1 MRPFIIRCLKKV
13 QGRTLED
20 LISDVI
26 DYEPSDNIER
36 AIDIGNIPLLLK
48 NYWHHIF
55 SMEFN
60 GDLNV
65 QNTAWLIVEGRNFWA
80 HPGMEDV
87 DSESTRTHL
96 FHAARVL
103 GEIKNLGAK
112 QEVEALRDRLFSDEV
127 EEHPAEVENAA
138 LNERLS
144 EISDT
149 LAAVEAEKT
158 ECEKRL
164 QGVQKRLEELEEIE
178 AAWMDSEE
186 RLVSV
191 SNELKAAKDEQR
203 TSEKNRKAIV
213 EVAKSTKTKSRKKKP
228 SIAERYI
235 PETTETD
242 RDSVAAK
249 VVEMRINSSGSKPMS
264 WRRIREKLGLKND
277 QFRKVIRLSER
288 YRKAVIQRIKKLR
301 AQDGG

>member
-1 MRPFIIRCLKKV
+1 
-13 QGRTLED
+13 
-20 LISDVI
+20 VI
-26 DYEPSDNIER
+26 DINDFPRVIRDN
-36 AIDIGNIPLLLK
+36 NC
-48 NYWHHIF
+48 WF
-55 SMEFN
+55 SAFSQLFGSK
-60 GDLNV
+60 GDLDV
-65 QNTAWLIVEGRNFWA
+65 RGTTSVIADGRKFWA
-80 HPGMEDV
+80 HPGTEDV
-87 DSESTRTHL
+87 DSERARTHL
-96 FHAARVL
+96 SLIADVL
-103 GEIKNLGAK
+103 DAINEPDAK
-112 QEVEALRDRLFSDEV
+112 QTVETIRDQLFSDEV
-127 EEHPAEVENAA
+127 EEHPAEIENAA
-138 LNERLS
+138 LKEELS
-144 EISDT
+144 EMSDT
-149 LAAVEAEKT
+149 LAAVEAEKA

-301 AQDGG
+301 AQDGGWEYSGKLDVLTGIELTEEELS